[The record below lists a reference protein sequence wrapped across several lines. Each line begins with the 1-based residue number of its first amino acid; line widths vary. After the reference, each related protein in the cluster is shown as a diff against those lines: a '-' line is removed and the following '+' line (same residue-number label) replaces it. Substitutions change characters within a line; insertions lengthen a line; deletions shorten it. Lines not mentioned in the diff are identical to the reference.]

1 MNKKWVFPPVSFFE
15 RKEVCPCQ
23 VQAMERR
30 ESLWSLLKLTQQSEA
45 FESVQRTQSVAST
58 DLFFSVHTE
67 GALVHE
73 RKSWSGLC
81 SGHWKPFQVHGLL
94 WSISGLST
102 RHFYSL
108 STLSP
113 KRVSSLP
120 LALNTTNMLMIPKFA
135 ILFQNSLWNGNWN
148 AVTWKVNWRWHRTQ
162 HQTPSLSHVCGW
174 YRLSPQL

>member
-81 SGHWKPFQVHGLL
+81 FGHWKPFQVHGLL
-94 WSISGLST
+94 WSPSCNEFLAVYNIISIIVRFWRLGIKT
-102 RHFYSL
+102 ACFYCFDVIFL
-108 STLSP
+108 GI
-113 KRVSSLP
+113 VYP
-120 LALNTTNMLMIPKFA
+120 LTTTEHKTTVM
-135 ILFQNSLWNGNWN
+135 NSC
-148 AVTWKVNWRWHRTQ
+148 T
-162 HQTPSLSHVCGW
+162 
-174 YRLSPQL
+174 